1 MDQYACLC
9 RIIVMDGEQ
18 LEEEEGPSTTSRVEQ
33 QSGDLVSASSAKE
46 DSVDGCDGSTPASG
60 TASSLEDQRHETV
73 TDSTH
78 TSHGGTASHSDSEA
92 HTNDVAV
99 NSNQS
104 EPAPP
109 QSSTP
114 PTEWDAPVVS
124 TGDHTTSPEPAI
136 PESDPISIVLESAAQ
151 LGSTIPV
158 PRPPSVSDESVTSS
172 QDDANTKPS
181 QNGSPDPA
189 NEPRP
194 YCLSPLPDSSS
205 PTEPMELQHSR
216 SEGAGQRGGGG
227 CEMAALLLQTAG
239 VQLQREGEGATGG
252 GGEMEGRRERIMILC
267 VRGVVMEH

>member
-1 MDQYACLC
+1 
-9 RIIVMDGEQ
+9 MDGEQ
-18 LEEEEGPSTTSRVEQ
+18 LEEEECPSTTSRVEQ
-33 QSGDLVSASSAKE
+33 QSRDPVSASSAKE
-46 DSVDGCDGSTPASG
+46 HSADSCDASKPASG

-78 TSHGGTASHSDSEA
+78 TSHVGTASHSDSEA

-109 QSSTP
+109 QSSTT
-114 PTEWDAPVVS
+114 PTERNAPVVS
-124 TGDHTTSPEPAI
+124 AGDHTASPEPAI

-181 QNGSPDPA
+181 QNVSPDPA

-194 YCLSPLPDSSS
+194 SCLSPLPDSSS
-205 PTEPMELQHSR
+205 ATEPMELQHSR
-216 SEGAGQRGGGG
+216 SEGVGQRGGGG
-227 CEMAALLLQTAG
+227 GGEMAALLLQTAG

-267 VRGVVMEH
+267 VPGVVMEH